1 MIENQSDNIDIKE
14 NDVSNQENAPEDTSS
29 AGEQIIENDELSS
42 QKTEEIN
49 TEELKNTISNNDA
62 RLEQLEKEHETLK
75 NQYVRISA
83 DFDNFRKRQSRD
95 QDDLKIQLVSKTLT
109 AILPIVDNFERA
121 RQQLKPES
129 EEAQALH
136 RSYQGL
142 YKQLVE
148 VLKQQG
154 VSPMR
159 VVGQQFDP
167 NLHEAVLREP
177 SEEFQED
184 FIVEELQRG
193 YHLEGKVLRHAL
205 VKVSMGPG
213 KQNSQELE
221 EKANN
226 IDENLSWHFI
236 GPLQSNKAK
245 IIAKYADW
253 IHTIDRKKIAD
264 KINEE
269 CKKINKIINAC
280 IQVNISNESTK
291 SGINPENLMIFA
303 KYVDS
308 MENINLKGIMVLPSL
323 GENNKKQ
330 MQDSKLLHEE
340 LISVFPHAE
349 YLSMGTTSDF
359 ETAIVSGSN
368 MIRVGELIF
377 GKR

>member
-1 MIENQSDNIDIKE
+1 MIENQSDNIENKE
-14 NDVSNQENAPEDTSS
+14 NDISEQDNTPEDASS
-29 AGEQIIENDELSS
+29 PEDQIIDNEESSS

-75 NQYVRISA
+75 NQYVRISV

-129 EEAQALH
+129 EEAKVLH

-177 SEEFQED
+177 SEEFKED
-184 FIVEELQRG
+184 IIIEELQRG

-213 KQNSQELE
+213 TQNSQEEVEKDKVE
-221 EKANN
+221 ED
-226 IDENLSWHFI
+226 IVSD
-236 GPLQSNKAK
+236 
-245 IIAKYADW
+245 
-253 IHTIDRKKIAD
+253 
-264 KINEE
+264 
-269 CKKINKIINAC
+269 
-280 IQVNISNESTK
+280 EST
-291 SGINPENLMIFA
+291 SED
-303 KYVDS
+303 V
-308 MENINLKGIMVLPSL
+308 
-323 GENNKKQ
+323 
-330 MQDSKLLHEE
+330 
-340 LISVFPHAE
+340 
-349 YLSMGTTSDF
+349 
-359 ETAIVSGSN
+359 
-368 MIRVGELIF
+368 
-377 GKR
+377 

>member
-1 MIENQSDNIDIKE
+1 MIENQSDNIDNKE
-14 NDVSNQENAPEDTSS
+14 NDISDQDNVPVDSQISEDL
-29 AGEQIIENDELSS
+29 IIDNDESS
-42 QKTEEIN
+42 SKKTEDIN
-49 TEELKNTISNNDA
+49 TEDLKNTISNNDA

-129 EEAQALH
+129 EEAQTLH

-154 VSPMR
+154 VAPMR

-177 SEEFQED
+177 SEEFKED

-205 VKVSMGPG
+205 VKAVSYTH
-213 KQNSQELE
+213 L
-221 EKANN
+221 
-226 IDENLSWHFI
+226 
-236 GPLQSNKAK
+236 
-245 IIAKYADW
+245 
-253 IHTIDRKKIAD
+253 T
-264 KINEE
+264 
-269 CKKINKIINAC
+269 
-280 IQVNISNESTK
+280 
-291 SGINPENLMIFA
+291 
-303 KYVDS
+303 
-308 MENINLKGIMVLPSL
+308 LP
-323 GENNKKQ
+323 
-330 MQDSKLLHEE
+330 
-340 LISVFPHAE
+340 
-349 YLSMGTTSDF
+349 TT
-359 ETAIVSGSN
+359 
-368 MIRVGELIF
+368 R
-377 GKR
+377 

>member
-1 MIENQSDNIDIKE
+1 MIENQSDNIDNKE
-14 NDVSNQENAPEDTSS
+14 NDDSIQDNVPDDISS
-29 AGEQIIENDELSS
+29 TQNSTTQNDELSS
-42 QKTEEIN
+42 QKTEEID
-49 TEELKNTISNNDA
+49 TEELKNSISNNDA

-154 VSPMR
+154 VSTMK
-159 VVGQQFDP
+159 VVGKQFDP

-177 SEEFQED
+177 SEELEED
-184 FIVEELQRG
+184 CIIEELQRG

-213 KQNSQELE
+213 KQSSQQEV
-221 EKANN
+221 EKDTVEGD
-226 IDENLSWHFI
+226 IDSE
-236 GPLQSNKAK
+236 
-245 IIAKYADW
+245 
-253 IHTIDRKKIAD
+253 
-264 KINEE
+264 
-269 CKKINKIINAC
+269 
-280 IQVNISNESTK
+280 VN
-291 SGINPENLMIFA
+291 
-303 KYVDS
+303 
-308 MENINLKGIMVLPSL
+308 
-323 GENNKKQ
+323 
-330 MQDSKLLHEE
+330 
-340 LISVFPHAE
+340 
-349 YLSMGTTSDF
+349 TSED
-359 ETAIVSGSN
+359 V
-368 MIRVGELIF
+368 
-377 GKR
+377 